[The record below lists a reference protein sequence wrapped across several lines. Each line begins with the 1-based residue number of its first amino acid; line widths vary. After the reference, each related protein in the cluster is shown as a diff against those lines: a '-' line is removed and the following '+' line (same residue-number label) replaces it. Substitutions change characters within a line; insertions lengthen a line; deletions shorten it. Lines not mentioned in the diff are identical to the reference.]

1 MASWIAETRKRLY
14 RNVKYQIIRPAP
26 PAAPA
31 PFKAPVVVVGSAP
44 VSNKVKGWQA
54 DFPIITINGSQSVIT
69 PWGFSA
75 PDITFLQFNQIEGT
89 NTNAVE
95 VRRVLS
101 GQRTGALYVFLW
113 RKDDRPRLE
122 KGLRA
127 FDYQYDSLQIVDRY
141 ERMALLDRVAG
152 VKSLEL
158 DTESKC
164 SNGMNAVL
172 FAFHNGAP
180 AVIITG
186 INPGSTGHAY
196 NQAGLARAHVQ
207 MDKAIVAKLLAQK
220 RPLYTADPK
229 VSEDIGI
236 PLWTGSEWG

>member
-89 NTNAVE
+89 NTMPWRCGGSCRDSEPALSMFSCGA
-95 VRRVLS
+95 RTIGRVL
-101 GQRTGALYVFLW
+101 
-113 RKDDRPRLE
+113 
-122 KGLRA
+122 
-127 FDYQYDSLQIVDRY
+127 
-141 ERMALLDRVAG
+141 
-152 VKSLEL
+152 
-158 DTESKC
+158 
-164 SNGMNAVL
+164 
-172 FAFHNGAP
+172 
-180 AVIITG
+180 
-186 INPGSTGHAY
+186 
-196 NQAGLARAHVQ
+196 
-207 MDKAIVAKLLAQK
+207 K
-220 RPLYTADPK
+220 R
-229 VSEDIGI
+229 G
-236 PLWTGSEWG
+236 